1 MQIIK
6 YMSSKILSMLNK
18 INNLSNIKL
27 FLYFFILI
35 FLSRTLFLIF
45 SLSQFPWFYEWEA
58 MEYLSKI
65 KNNEISIQNFYFLYE
80 IKNQFQLL
88 TKFLYLTLFKLNSYV
103 WASKINTILIQFIP
117 AIYMSIIIKNLFT
130 KNFNSTL
137 IFLFI
142 ILFAIFP
149 GSLANFYHFSESH
162 FYFHLLIAILS
173 FEIYINFKNQVYKIF
188 LISLLFVISAFNME
202 FVSLT
207 TYATFATFFLYKFVE
222 DKNKYHFYI
231 FIILL
236 FFCAVYYF
244 GLFYFNIPS
253 TIDASQLVQKQIS
266 RSIYLIFKG
275 LFHQNSILLGLFILI
290 ALINIKF
297 FIEKIKQ
304 HKNKDFIILLTIFFF
319 IFLGSV
325 AVSRIQIY
333 DRYKDFIQLGG
344 FISIFLLNIFFV
356 QNDFVRKFLI
366 LIASLIIIYNGLFFV
381 DKFYERRLETKN
393 YDKILSNAISIYL
406 SNNLITEKDLE
417 KNSKKY
423 IKQIIISVDN
433 NLISIQ

>member
-1 MQIIK
+1 M
-6 YMSSKILSMLNK
+6 
-18 INNLSNIKL
+18 
-27 FLYFFILI
+27 
-35 FLSRTLFLIF
+35 
-45 SLSQFPWFYEWEA
+45 
-58 MEYLSKI
+58 
-65 KNNEISIQNFYFLYE
+65 
-80 IKNQFQLL
+80 
-88 TKFLYLTLFKLNSYV
+88 

-137 IFLFI
+137 VFLFI

-236 FFCAVYYF
+236 FFCTVYYF
-244 GLFYFNIPS
+244 GLFYFNVPS

-433 NLISIQ
+433 NLISTQ